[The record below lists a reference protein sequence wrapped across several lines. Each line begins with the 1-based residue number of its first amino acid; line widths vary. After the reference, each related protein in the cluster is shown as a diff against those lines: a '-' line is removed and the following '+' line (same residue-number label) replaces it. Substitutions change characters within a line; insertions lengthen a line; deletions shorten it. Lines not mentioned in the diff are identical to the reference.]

1 MAKIKFKAKI
11 DSLDDKKVI
20 EGKGIYKD
28 NKITYKENDLSVTVL
43 LFDNKIEMMRSCSD
57 YKINLIF
64 EGDAVTEST
73 YQIFG
78 GEKIFYLETKTEKL
92 HITDNKIEIDYILE
106 DNKFSYVL
114 EMEKI

>member
-11 DSLDDKKVI
+11 DSNDEKYLV

-28 NKITYKENDLSVTVL
+28 NKIIYQEKDIQVTIFL
-43 LFDNKIEMMRSCSD
+43 LDNKIEMIRSCKD

-64 EGDAVTEST
+64 EKDRITEST

-78 GEKIFYLETKTEKL
+78 GEKHFSLETKTQELIINDK
-92 HITDNKIEIDYILE
+92 KIKIDYVLE
-106 DNKFSYVL
+106 DNNFSYVL